1 MPPRIEGKERRRA
14 LFFLSCPDVQLSM
27 PEYIFGDI
35 EILRASSEPCIVCG
49 DPTGNCTPEGHKPP
63 EKLFGL
69 GIFKS
74 LDDKQTF
81 RVQEDFFVDEEIST
95 GIFTKVRKFAVGQ
108 VIPLSE
114 ARKYN
119 LTRN

>member
-1 MPPRIEGKERRRA
+1 
-14 LFFLSCPDVQLSM
+14 
-27 PEYIFGDI
+27 
-35 EILRASSEPCIVCG
+35 
-49 DPTGNCTPEGHKPP
+49 
-63 EKLFGL
+63 L

-81 RVQEDFFVDEEIST
+81 RIEEDFFVDEEISA
-95 GIFTKVRKFAVGQ
+95 GVFAKVRKFAVGQ

>member
-1 MPPRIEGKERRRA
+1 
-14 LFFLSCPDVQLSM
+14 M

-49 DPTGNCTPEGHKPP
+49 DPTGNCIPEGHQPP
-63 EKLFGL
+63 NKIFGL

-81 RVQEDFFVDEEIST
+81 RVEEDFFVDEEISA